1 MVKLRGIR
9 TAGPM
14 APEIDL
20 SEARPAQY
28 MFDRHVQDKLREIRL
43 AEEAA
48 SEAGEKGRRPATN
61 AA

>member
-9 TAGPM
+9 TTGPM
-14 APEIDL
+14 VPEIDL
-20 SEARPAQY
+20 TKSRPAEY
-28 MFDRHVQDKLREIRL
+28 MFDRHVQDKLREISQ

-48 SEAGEKGRRPATN
+48 SEAREKGRRPATN